1 MTQVDRTQRPVR
13 VGTFGHK
20 VGPLR
25 TGDRE
30 RRTLR
35 FMSRRRHDRTD
46 RNGDPLDGVVNLFD
60 VAIVLAVAF
69 LLAAL
74 SGIGLS
80 DLLAGKDM
88 TVVKNPGQADMELI
102 IKEGDTLRRLQLQP
116 GEQAS
121 GVGRLIGQFYR
132 LDDGSTVYVP
142 VEENSPSA
150 NPSSSPVPSQGTTPA
165 TQAP

>member
-1 MTQVDRTQRPVR
+1 MNRFATRP
-13 VGTFGHK
+13 
-20 VGPLR
+20 R
-25 TGDRE
+25 TGSRGVTSAGTGG
-30 RRTLR
+30 RPTSR
-35 FMSRRRHDRTD
+35 FMGRRRLDRTD

-102 IKEGDTLRRLQLQP
+102 IKEGDTLQRLQLQP
-116 GEQAS
+116 GEQTS
-121 GVGRLIGQFYR
+121 GVGELIGQFYR

-142 VEENSPSA
+142 VEG
-150 NPSSSPVPSQGTTPA
+150 QTQTTEP
-165 TQAP
+165 